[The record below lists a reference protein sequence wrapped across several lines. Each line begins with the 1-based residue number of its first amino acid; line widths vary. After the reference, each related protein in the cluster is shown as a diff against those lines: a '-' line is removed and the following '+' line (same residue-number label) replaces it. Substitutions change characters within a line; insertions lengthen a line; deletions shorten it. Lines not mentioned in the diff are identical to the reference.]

1 MTRRILDAIDR
12 WLDGE
17 PWPPAHALLIACF
30 MGTLP
35 LLWAFMIWVAIRW
48 LW

>member
-17 PWPPAHALLIACF
+17 PWPAERAFLAACF
-30 MGTLP
+30 AGT
-35 LLWAFMIWVAIRW
+35 LLWALIIWAAIRW